1 MKQLLTIAAYITAV
15 ATIAGAALWFDSR
28 FDGMEDNNAVVLDS
42 VSVVKQMVE
51 YINVEQSIM
60 AEEIAGIHDTLR
72 GMQEDEESQAQ
83 HLNSLTWMFRNKDT
97 FTPEQMKLLLDS
109 YLKKNNDLTVS
120 TETLSETPE

>member
-15 ATIAGAALWFDSR
+15 ATIAGAALWFDNR
-28 FDGMEDNNAVVLDS
+28 FDNMEDNNAVVLDS
-42 VSVVKQMVE
+42 VAVVKQMVE
-51 YINVEQSIM
+51 YINIEQGFM
-60 AEEIAGIHDTLR
+60 AEDIMGINDTLED
-72 GMQEDEESQAQ
+72 MQEAQTSQAQ
-83 HLNSLTWMFRNKDT
+83 HLNSLTWMFRNQDT